1 MSLEGLWKLLESLL
15 TNGKLC
21 SKQKPLYIHVRTSWE
36 NENKKKERDENCWYT
51 KLIKENFVGVNT

>member
-1 MSLEGLWKLLESLL
+1 LLESLL

-36 NENKKKERDENCWYT
+36 NENKKKERDENC
-51 KLIKENFVGVNT
+51 